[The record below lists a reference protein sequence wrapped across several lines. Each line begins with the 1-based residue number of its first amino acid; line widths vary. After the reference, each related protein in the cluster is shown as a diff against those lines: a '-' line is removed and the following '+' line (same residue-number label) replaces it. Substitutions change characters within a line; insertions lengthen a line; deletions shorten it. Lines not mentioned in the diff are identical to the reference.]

1 MNIIDVRKIQKEEG
15 RRGTHKLNL
24 YIHPDSNYIGY
35 LQNGGTHIRNGG
47 VFKASYFFMRQTKK
61 LFTLDKFGFP
71 KLFGSGSPIGKSAS
85 NIRKWYASKIPST
98 GWKKVQFVY
107 HEPITFEKENPKN
120 SRAEFYKFLI
130 NQI

>member
-47 VFKASYFFMRQTKK
+47 VFKSSYSFMRQTKK

-71 KLFGSGSPIGKSAS
+71 KAFGYGYPIGRSAS
-85 NIRKWYASKIPST
+85 NIRKWYGSKIPST
-98 GWKKVQFVY
+98 GWQKVQFVY

>member
-15 RRGTHKLNL
+15 RRGTYKLNL

-47 VFKASYFFMRQTKK
+47 VFKSSYSFMRQTKK

-71 KLFGSGSPIGKSAS
+71 KAFGYGYPIGRSAS
-85 NIRKWYASKIPST
+85 NIRKWYGSKIPST
-98 GWKKVQFVY
+98 GWQKVQFVY
-107 HEPITFEKENPKN
+107 HEPIAFEKENPKN
-120 SRAEFYKFLI
+120 FRAEFYKFLI
-130 NQI
+130 NQL